1 MSENVTPIR
10 DNFSREN
17 SDYIYITIEIGCI
30 LFLDEPKHF
39 VRLFFQ
45 RLPRKH
51 VTADSM
57 CIWFQPF
64 IHVAS
69 PPLPKGKGSLG
80 ESDATTDRQGF
91 EGEEW
96 KGDL

>member
-1 MSENVTPIR
+1 MTISVGKIVI
-10 DNFSREN
+10 
-17 SDYIYITIEIGCI
+17 IYNHRNW
-30 LFLDEPKHF
+30 LYSVFNEPKRF
-39 VRLFFQ
+39 GRLFFQ

-51 VTADSM
+51 VTVDSM

-64 IHVAS
+64 IRVVS
-69 PPLPKGKGSLG
+69 PSLPKGKGSLG